1 MSAGGVA
8 PSGSS
13 RHVRLDPFALPVR
26 FRTADTAADTRERI
40 VELDRD
46 QVVVRR
52 AVAGMRMKV
61 ALPVASF
68 LGVALRVVPP
78 DDTSEGSVA
87 VVLEH
92 RDQALTVP
100 LFVADDGTDAVAEWQ
115 LWANVL
121 GLPLLVAEPDGTL
134 REPFARL
141 GAVRVAVPQLRRRRS
156 SPVKRRRA
164 SILMRRKPG
173 RLPPAPHVFKDE
185 QEIIARS

>member
-26 FRTADTAADTRERI
+26 FRTADQASDSKERI
-40 VELDRD
+40 VEID
-46 QVVVRR
+46 QDTLVLRR
-52 AVAGMRMKV
+52 AVAGIPMKV
-61 ALPVASF
+61 SVPVASF
-68 LGVALRVVPP
+68 LGVALRVAPP
-78 DDTSEGSVA
+78 DETSDGSVA

-92 RDQALTVP
+92 NDPALTVP

-115 LWANVL
+115 LWANRL
-121 GLPLLVAEPDGTL
+121 GLPLLVAETDGTL
-134 REPFARL
+134 REPFARM
-141 GAVRVAVPQLRRRRS
+141 GSVRLAKTQPRRRRA
-156 SPVKRRRA
+156 SPLKRRRA

-173 RLPPAPHVFKDE
+173 RLPVAPHVHKNE

>member
-13 RHVRLDPFALPVR
+13 RHVRLDPFGLPVR
-26 FRTADTAADTRERI
+26 FRTTDEAADTRERT
-40 VELDRD
+40 VELGRD
-46 QVVVRR
+46 TMVLRR

-61 ALPVASF
+61 AVPVASF

-78 DDTSEGSVA
+78 DDTGEGSVA

-92 RDQALTVP
+92 RDPGLTVP

-121 GLPLLVAEPDGTL
+121 GLPLLVAETDGTL

-141 GAVRVAVPQLRRRRS
+141 GGVRLGTPQVRRRRS

-173 RLPPAPHVFKDE
+173 RLPVAPHVYKDE